1 MITLIA
7 IIRRKA
13 GLSVEQFQAYW
24 LEQHAEKVCQLPGV
38 RRYVQSHTLL
48 SGYGKRT
55 PVCDGVA
62 EISFD
67 NTFVLRELLE
77 TPEFAAVARDRS
89 EFVDDTSRLEIL
101 TEEVVIK
108 DGPIPT
114 DGVKNIELV
123 RKLESMPPPAF
134 HKYWIDVHGPLGGS
148 IPQVLRYVQSHT
160 LADEYRAADTPALD
174 GVALT
179 WFDDTN
185 AMRDAAQMAEYRQ
198 TRDDEDSFLTVPLD
212 FVITKEHVIIG

>member
-7 IIRRKA
+7 IIRRKS
-13 GLSVEQFQAYW
+13 GLSVEQFQTYW
-24 LEQHAEKVCQLPGV
+24 REQHAEKVCQLPGV

-67 NTFVLRELLE
+67 NTFVLRELLD
-77 TPEFAAVARDRS
+77 TPEFAAVSRDRS
-89 EFVDDTSRLEIL
+89 EFIDVTSRLEIL

-108 DGPIPT
+108 DGPIPA

-123 RKLESMPPPAF
+123 RKMTSMPPPDF

-160 LADEYRAADTPALD
+160 LADEYRAADAPALD

-179 WFDDTN
+179 WFDNTN
-185 AMRDAAQMAEYRQ
+185 AMRDAAKTAEYQQ
-198 TRDDEDSFLTVPLD
+198 TRDDEDNFLTVPLD

>member
-7 IIRRKA
+7 VIRRKP
-13 GLSVEQFQAYW
+13 GLSVAQFQTYW
-24 LEQHAEKVCQLPGV
+24 LEQHAAKVRQLPGV
-38 RRYVQSHTLL
+38 RRYVQSHTIL

-67 NTFVLRELLE
+67 NTYVLHELLE
-77 TPEFAAVARDRS
+77 TPEFAAVKRDRS
-89 EFVDDTSRLEIL
+89 EFVDVGSRLEIL

-108 DGPIPT
+108 DGPIPAN
-114 DGVKNIELV
+114 GVKNIELV
-123 RKLESMPPPAF
+123 KKMTSMPPPEF
-134 HKYWIDVHGPLGGS
+134 HKYWIGVHGPLGGS

-160 LADEYRAADTPALD
+160 LADEYRAERAPALD

-185 AMRDAAQMAEYRQ
+185 AMRDAAQTAEYRR
-198 TRDDEDSFLTVPLD
+198 TRDDEDNFLTVPLD
-212 FVITKEHVIIG
+212 FVITKEHVIID